1 MGGIIR
7 NKRGKFFDYG
17 YWMTPLH
24 GYAGAD
30 FTLRF
35 GLKFDLYNLWLV
47 ETLQYNVST
56 NKNFSRTF
64 YKKQSAE
71 NFYRIY

>member
-1 MGGIIR
+1 MVGGIIR

-17 YWMTPLH
+17 YWMMASLH

-35 GLKFDLYNLWLV
+35 GLKFDLNNLWLV

-56 NKNFSRTF
+56 NKNF
-64 YKKQSAE
+64 QQ
-71 NFYRIY
+71 NIL